1 VARPSVVIVGAG
13 LAGLAAARALEKRGA
28 RVTLLEARDRVGG
41 RVLTLRGLAGMHG
54 EAGGEFID
62 DDQEEIRKLTR
73 ELRLSEARILRS
85 GFAHYRMGNDGRRR
99 VRPSSG
105 GWGKTESAL
114 EPWLQAYRLN
124 GQLPDGPIAASI
136 ARRSIGGWLEE
147 VRADADVRATATAMR
162 GFYVADPDELSLLV
176 YVEQFAADE
185 NPADRKLY
193 RLRGGNDRLPEKT
206 AASLAGTVRLGCV
219 VRRILQTKK
228 AVRVIAES
236 RRGRFEVAGDY
247 AVVTA
252 PAPLAAAIEFAPAL
266 PAAQRAAMARLSYG
280 RATKTLL
287 RLDRSAWRRR
297 GRPRALA
304 TDVDV
309 GALWDGS
316 EEQKGKGGI
325 VTLLAGGSAS
335 EATKAL
341 LAMGGAA
348 ALAAQLDFFGI
359 GDARLMAY
367 NSVSWEDDPWARGAY
382 AFFDPSCSPSARRL
396 PALPHGRVYFAG
408 EHTSTK
414 WQGYMNGAV
423 ESGLRAAEEIWLAY
437 KKL

>member
-1 VARPSVVIVGAG
+1 MARPSVVIVGAG
-13 LAGLAAARALEKRGA
+13 LAGLAAARALETRGA

-62 DDQEEIRKLTR
+62 DDQERIRKLAR
-73 ELRLSEARILRS
+73 ELRLPEARILRS
-85 GFAHYRMGNDGRRR
+85 GFAHYRIGDDGRRR
-99 VRPSSG
+99 VRPPSA
-105 GWGKTESAL
+105 GWRKTEAAL
-114 EPWLQAYRLN
+114 EPWLRAYRLN
-124 GQLPDGPIAASI
+124 NELPDGPIAESI
-136 ARRSIGGWLEE
+136 ARRSIAGWLEE
-147 VRADADVRATATAMR
+147 VGADADVRATATAMR

-176 YVEQFAADE
+176 YIEQFAADE
-185 NPADRKLY
+185 NPAERELF
-193 RLRGGNDRLPEKT
+193 RLRGGNDRLPEKM
-206 AASLAGTVRLGCV
+206 AASLAARIRLGCA
-219 VRRILQTKK
+219 VRRIAQTNKGVK
-228 AVRVIAES
+228 VIAES
-236 RRGRFEVAGDY
+236 RRGRLEVTGDY

-266 PAAQRAAMARLSYG
+266 PVAKRKAMARLRYG
-280 RATKTLL
+280 RATKALL
-287 RLDRSAWRRR
+287 RFDRSSWRRR

-304 TDVDV
+304 TDLDV

-316 EEQKGKGGI
+316 EEQRGRGGI

-335 EATKAL
+335 DAVKAL
-341 LAMGGAA
+341 LAGGGAQ
-348 ALAAQLDFFGI
+348 ALAAQLDFFGV
-359 GDARLMAY
+359 GGARLIAHD
-367 NSVSWEDDPWARGAY
+367 SVSWEDDRWARGAY

>member
-13 LAGLAAARALEKRGA
+13 LAGLAVARALERRGA
-28 RVTLLEARDRVGG
+28 RATLLEARDRVGG

-73 ELRLSEARILRS
+73 EVRLSEARILRS
-85 GFAHYRMGNDGRRR
+85 GFAHYRIGDDGRRR
-99 VRPSSG
+99 VRPPSG
-105 GWGKTESAL
+105 GWDKTESAL
-114 EPWLQAYRLN
+114 EPSLHAYRLN
-124 GQLPDGPIAASI
+124 GELPDGPIAKAI
-136 ARRSIGGWLEE
+136 ARRSIAGWLDEIG
-147 VRADADVRATATAMR
+147 ADADIRATATAMR

-185 NPADRKLY
+185 NPAERKLY
-193 RLRGGNDRLPEKT
+193 RLSGGNDRLPEKM
-206 AASLAGTVRLGCV
+206 AASLAGTIRLGCV

-228 AVRVIAES
+228 GVRVIAES
-236 RRGRFEVAGDY
+236 RRGRFEVTGDY

-266 PAAQRAAMARLSYG
+266 PFAKRETMARLRYG

-287 RLDRSAWRRR
+287 RFDRSSWRRR

-304 TDVDV
+304 TDLDV

-335 EATKAL
+335 DATKEL
-341 LAMGGAA
+341 LAAGGAE
-348 ALAAQLDFFGI
+348 ALAAQLDFFVTGH
-359 GDARLMAY
+359 ARLVASK
-367 NSVSWEDDPWARGAY
+367 SVSWEDDPWARGAY
-382 AFFDPSCSPSARRL
+382 AFFDPSCAPSARRL
-396 PALPHGRVYFAG
+396 TALPHGRVYFAG

-423 ESGLRAAEEIWLAY
+423 ESGLRAAEEVWLAY

>member
-28 RVTLLEARDRVGG
+28 HVTLLEARERVGG
-41 RVLTLRGLAGMHG
+41 RVLTVRGLAGMHG

-85 GFAHYRMGNDGRRR
+85 GFAHYRMGEDGRRR
-99 VRPSSG
+99 VRPPSG
-105 GWGKTESAL
+105 GWRKTETAL
-114 EPWLQAYRLN
+114 EPWLHSYRLN
-124 GQLPDGPIAASI
+124 GHLPDGPIAGSI
-136 ARRSIGGWLEE
+136 ARRSIAGWLDE
-147 VRADADVRATATAMR
+147 VGADADVRATATAMR

-185 NPADRKLY
+185 NPAERKLY
-193 RLRGGNDRLPEKT
+193 RLRGGNDRLPEKM
-206 AASLAGTVRLGCV
+206 AASLAGTIRLGCV
-219 VRRILQTKK
+219 VRRIVWTKK
-228 AVRVIAES
+228 NVRVIADG
-236 RRGRFEVAGDY
+236 RRGRFEISGDY

-252 PAPLAAAIEFAPAL
+252 PAPLAAAIEIAPAL
-266 PAAQRAAMARLSYG
+266 PVAQRDAMARLRYG

-287 RLDRSAWRRR
+287 RFDRSSWRRR

-304 TDVDV
+304 TDLDA

-316 EEQKGKGGI
+316 EEQRGKAGI

-335 EATKAL
+335 DATKAL
-341 LAMGGAA
+341 LAAGGAE
-348 ALAAQLDFFGI
+348 ALAAQIDFFVT
-359 GDARLMAY
+359 GDARFVASK
-367 NSVSWEDDPWARGAY
+367 SVSWEDDPWACGAY
-382 AFFDPSCSPSARRL
+382 AFFDPSCSPSARLL